1 MPAYLDKFQSPGT
14 DCSFPF
20 EDGIENYFPKGPPQ
34 WQNTE
39 EGSSLANDT
48 CTRGRSLLQ
57 TDTRV
62 KNSSFTNEAATTAAA
77 AEARQCGA
85 SARGAASAP
94 LTPARRSGAES
105 AAAAATMRR
114 RDKSSSPRE
123 SRPSSAKRILDKLSR
138 ISQSVNQCKDFWIH
152 KDGLRDLEA
161 HGG

>member
-77 AEARQCGA
+77 AEARECGA

-94 LTPARRSGAES
+94 LTPARRSGAERS
-105 AAAAATMRR
+105 RQRQRR
-114 RDKSSSPRE
+114 RCEEETRALAPE
-123 SRPSSAKRILDKLSR
+123 SLVHLQPN
-138 ISQSVNQCKDFWIH
+138 VFWISFQ
-152 KDGLRDLEA
+152 G
-161 HGG
+161 